1 MRTRFAVAPA
11 YLTGYRISAEN
22 VSSDALR
29 MIRGHVQM
37 YGLLATRLRGSQRRI
52 AQRQLSVWRARLGL
66 VLLRRGK
73 VVVGSLAVLRGLQTS
88 PAAAIREIIQKVA
101 RAGRRPPRNGSL
113 AKAFF
118 DFRPEESL

>member
-37 YGLLATRLRGSQRRI
+37 YGLLTTRLRGSQRRI
-52 AQRQLSVWRARLGL
+52 A
-66 VLLRRGK
+66 
-73 VVVGSLAVLRGLQTS
+73 
-88 PAAAIREIIQKVA
+88 
-101 RAGRRPPRNGSL
+101 
-113 AKAFF
+113 
-118 DFRPEESL
+118 